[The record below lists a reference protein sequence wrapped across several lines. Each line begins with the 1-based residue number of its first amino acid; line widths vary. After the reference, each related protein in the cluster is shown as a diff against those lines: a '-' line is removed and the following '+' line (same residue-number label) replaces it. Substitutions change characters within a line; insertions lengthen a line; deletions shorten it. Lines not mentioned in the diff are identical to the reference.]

1 MTQATASVETE
12 KQTHLQSSK
21 EFLTILIAGQLFGIP
36 ILQVQDVLGEQEV
49 TKVPLA
55 PPAVWV
61 RLIFAGVS

>member
-36 ILQVQDVLGEQEV
+36 ILQVQDVLGNR
-49 TKVPLA
+49 K
-55 PPAVWV
+55 
-61 RLIFAGVS
+61 

>member
-49 TKVPLA
+49 TKVLWRRRRF
-55 PPAVWV
+55 WV